1 MHAVY
6 PLLLGALL
14 FAIGLYGVLARRN
27 AITVLM
33 AIELLLNAVTVN
45 LVAFGSLLR
54 DAFNIGQVFTL
65 FIITIAAAETG
76 LGLAI
81 VLMIFRQRGS
91 AEIDGQ
97 RLLAEPLGG
106 PDDETEA
113 SAPPPEPAA
122 SAPAA
127 VAASSVE
134 APQAPDE
141 EEQQPVES
149 GRKSGLKNGLSTGL
163 ETVEAAR

>member
-14 FAIGLYGVLARRN
+14 FATGLYGVLARRN

-45 LVAFGSLLR
+45 LIAFGSLLR
-54 DAFNIGQVFTL
+54 DQYGVGQVLTL

-81 VLMIFRQRGS
+81 VLMLFRQRGT
-91 AEIDGQ
+91 ADIDEQ
-97 RLLAEPLGG
+97 RDLAEPLRG
-106 PDDETEA
+106 PADETE
-113 SAPPPEPAA
+113 SA
-122 SAPAA
+122 
-127 VAASSVE
+127 
-134 APQAPDE
+134 
-141 EEQQPVES
+141 
-149 GRKSGLKNGLSTGL
+149 TGTRPL
-163 ETVEAAR
+163 ETTEAAR

>member
-14 FAIGLYGVLARRN
+14 FAVGLYGVLARRN

-33 AIELLLNAVTVN
+33 AIELLLNAVTIN

-54 DAFNIGQVFTL
+54 DRYNTGQVFTL
-65 FIITIAAAETG
+65 FVITLAAAETG

-91 AEIDGQ
+91 ADIDDQ
-97 RLLAEPLGG
+97 RQLAEPLRG
-106 PDDETEA
+106 PSDETEPGWRA
-113 SAPPPEPAA
+113 AAANSLGADAADRGFEP
-122 SAPAA
+122 
-127 VAASSVE
+127 
-134 APQAPDE
+134 
-141 EEQQPVES
+141 
-149 GRKSGLKNGLSTGL
+149 T
-163 ETVEAAR
+163 EAAR